1 MESFLSCLGGVRR
14 ECRKQTMTKTK
25 FDRAT
30 AVQAAL
36 LEQAVAEKAIS
47 FSRFFKAGPGEYAEG
62 DQFLGVTVPDQRK
75 IARQFRELPPAEI
88 QQLLKNPY
96 HECRL
101 TGVLILVSQ
110 FEHARTES
118 DRKLLYD
125 FYLTHVNCI
134 NNWDLV
140 DSSAPKI
147 VGSFLWQKNHQPL
160 FKLARTNHLWK
171 NRIAIVAT
179 QYFIKH
185 GQPET
190 TLELAE
196 LLLNHRHDLIHKA
209 VGWMLRE
216 VGEKNQP
223 RLFAF
228 LNQHVSQMPRTMLR
242 YAIEKLPESKRQ
254 SFLKK

>member
-1 MESFLSCLGGVRR
+1 
-14 ECRKQTMTKTK
+14 MTQKNSAK
-25 FDRAT
+25 AVN
-30 AVQAAL
+30 VQAAL
-36 LEQAVAEKAIS
+36 RERAVAEKAIS
-47 FSRFFKAGPGEYAEG
+47 SRRFFKAGPGEYAEG

-75 IARQFRELPPAEI
+75 IARQFRELSLAEI
-88 QQLLKNPY
+88 QQLLKSPY

-101 TGVLILVSQ
+101 TGVLILVLQ
-110 FEHARTES
+110 FEHAGTES

-125 FYLTHVNCI
+125 FYLTNVDCI

-147 VGSFLWQKNHQPL
+147 VGSFLWQKSHQPL

-196 LLLNHRHDLIHKA
+196 LLLEHRHDLIHKA

-216 VGEKNQP
+216 VGEKNP
-223 RLFAF
+223 PLLIAF
-228 LNQHVSQMPRTMLR
+228 LDQHVSQMPRTMLR